1 MTIRCFCFCGL
12 YELRS
17 PTTHICAIR
26 LYIPQIS
33 KLEHNKLI
41 FSKVPTLRFKEFS
54 GEWEKI
60 RLGSIIEEI
69 KNYTSDFNKYPLYS
83 FTIENGVTPKTD
95 RYERNFLVTKDGDTF
110 KIVPPN
116 SFVMNPMN
124 LRFGAINYSK
134 VKIPVSVSGY
144 YNIFEIENGK
154 NNEFWSAYFLTKTAI
169 NLYNSV
175 ATGSLIEKKRVHFS
189 QFIQLSFFVPSDV
202 EKQKITRFLQLIE
215 NRIAVQNKI
224 ISKYETLIKGL
235 SCDYFSKQPNH
246 IAKLKDLIIKGKAG
260 GTPSSTVAEYYN
272 GDIPFLSIS
281 DMTKQGKYVEFTEKH
296 ISENGLA
303 NSSAWIVPS
312 NSLILSMYASV
323 GLVCINKVPLATSQA
338 MFSMM
343 LKDCD
348 MLDYIYY
355 YLKFFRE
362 TQIHRLL
369 ETGTQ
374 SNINADTVRDIE
386 IPFYANIFVFVK
398 TLQAIEIRLNN
409 EKDMLSR
416 LMDLK
421 TYLLSSLFI

>member
-1 MTIRCFCFCGL
+1 M
-12 YELRS
+12 
-17 PTTHICAIR
+17 
-26 LYIPQIS
+26 
-33 KLEHNKLI
+33 EHNKLI
-41 FSKVPTLRFKEFS
+41 FSKVPTLRFREYTDSWTLIPIKKLLRFQNGINADSTKYGKGIKYISVSDILNNQYITYDCIKGLIDIDEKTFNKFIVEYGDILFQRSSETFEDIGRANVYLDKEHSATFGGFVIRGKKIS
-54 GEWEKI
+54 DYNPLFFRYLLCTHNARKQTVRMGAGAQHYNIGQEGLEKI
-60 RLGSIIEEI
+60 CLYFPCLQEQQKI
-69 KNYTSDFNKYPLYS
+69 SDFLSAIDNK
-83 FTIENGVTPKTD
+83 
-95 RYERNFLVTKDGDTF
+95 
-110 KIVPPN
+110 
-116 SFVMNPMN
+116 
-124 LRFGAINYSK
+124 
-134 VKIPVSVSGY
+134 
-144 YNIFEIENGK
+144 
-154 NNEFWSAYFLTKTAI
+154 
-169 NLYNSV
+169 
-175 ATGSLIEKKRVHFS
+175 
-189 QFIQLSFFVPSDV
+189 
-202 EKQKITRFLQLIE
+202 
-215 NRIAVQNKI
+215 IAVQNKI

-246 IAKLKDLIIKGKAG
+246 TAKLKDLIIKGKAG

-281 DMTKQGKYVEFTEKH
+281 DITKQGKYVEFTEKH

-338 MFSMM
+338 MFSMV
-343 LKDCD
+343 LKDCN

-355 YLKFFRE
+355 YLNFFRE

-386 IPFYANIFVFVK
+386 IPFYSNILVFVK
-398 TLQAIEIRLNN
+398 TLQAIENRLNN

>member
-1 MTIRCFCFCGL
+1 M
-12 YELRS
+12 
-17 PTTHICAIR
+17 
-26 LYIPQIS
+26 
-33 KLEHNKLI
+33 
-41 FSKVPTLRFKEFS
+41 LRFQNGINADSTKYGKGIKYISVSDILNNQYITYDCIKGLIDIDEKTFNKFIVEYGDILFQRSSETFEDIGRANVYLDKEHSATFGGFVIRGKKIS
-54 GEWEKI
+54 DYNPLFFRYLLCTHNARKQTVRMGAGAQHYNIGQEGLEKI
-60 RLGSIIEEI
+60 CLYFPCLQEQQKI
-69 KNYTSDFNKYPLYS
+69 SDFLSAIDNK
-83 FTIENGVTPKTD
+83 
-95 RYERNFLVTKDGDTF
+95 
-110 KIVPPN
+110 
-116 SFVMNPMN
+116 
-124 LRFGAINYSK
+124 
-134 VKIPVSVSGY
+134 
-144 YNIFEIENGK
+144 
-154 NNEFWSAYFLTKTAI
+154 
-169 NLYNSV
+169 
-175 ATGSLIEKKRVHFS
+175 
-189 QFIQLSFFVPSDV
+189 
-202 EKQKITRFLQLIE
+202 
-215 NRIAVQNKI
+215 IAAQNKI
-224 ISKYETLIKGL
+224 ISKYETLIKGI

-338 MFSMM
+338 MFSMV
-343 LKDCD
+343 LKDCN

-355 YLKFFRE
+355 YLNFFRE

-386 IPFYANIFVFVK
+386 IPFYSNILVFVK
-398 TLQAIEIRLNN
+398 TLQAIENRLNN

-421 TYLLSSLFI
+421 TYLLSSLFILNRIIDTAVVACFNFFNCLSAAVLLLINQHK

>member
-1 MTIRCFCFCGL
+1 MSKSN
-12 YELRS
+12 E
-17 PTTHICAIR
+17 TT
-26 LYIPQIS
+26 P
-33 KLEHNKLI
+33 N
-41 FSKVPTLRFKEFS
+41 VPTLRFREFIDSWTLIPIKKLLRFQNGINADSTKYGKGIKYISVSDILNNQYITYDSIKGLIDIDEKTLNRFIVEYGDILFQRSSETFEDIGRANVYLDKEHSATFGGFVIRGKKIS
-54 GEWEKI
+54 DYNPLFFRYLLCTHNARKQTVRMGAGAQHYNIGQEGLEKI
-60 RLGSIIEEI
+60 C
-69 KNYTSDFNKYPLYS
+69 LY
-83 FTIENGVTPKTD
+83 FPCLQE
-95 RYERNFLVTKDGDTF
+95 
-110 KIVPPN
+110 
-116 SFVMNPMN
+116 
-124 LRFGAINYSK
+124 
-134 VKIPVSVSGY
+134 
-144 YNIFEIENGK
+144 
-154 NNEFWSAYFLTKTAI
+154 
-169 NLYNSV
+169 
-175 ATGSLIEKKRVHFS
+175 
-189 QFIQLSFFVPSDV
+189 Q
-202 EKQKITRFLQLIE
+202 QKISDLLFAID
-215 NRIAVQNKI
+215 NKIAVQNKI

-246 IAKLKDLIIKGKAG
+246 TAKLKDLIIKGKAG

-338 MFSMM
+338 MFSMV
-343 LKDCD
+343 LKDCN

-355 YLKFFRE
+355 YLNFFRE

-386 IPFYANIFVFVK
+386 IPFYSNILVFVK
-398 TLQAIEIRLNN
+398 TLQAIENRLNN